1 MLGPTNYGWLVVFFT
16 SHRQRGHLETAT
28 PFIDSCEG
36 CEAWFLHLPHQE
48 SNPGL
53 LRGSPL
59 VALHNP
65 CATPAP
71 QLIMKL
77 VPIDLCF
84 LCIYLDVY
92 L

>member
-1 MLGPTNYGWLVVFFT
+1 MLGPTNYGLLVVFYVP
-16 SHRQRGHLETAT
+16 STARSFRDGN
-28 PFIDSCEG
+28 PIYCEG

-77 VPIDLCF
+77 VPTDLCF